1 MGRVN
6 ICYQNEDGSPAWRE
20 ATDEEMLEFERQE
33 LEMRELEKQAEAP
46 VDEPAKI

>member
-1 MGRVN
+1 MERVN

-33 LEMRELEKQAEAP
+33 LEMQAETP
-46 VDEPAKI
+46 VDEPSNDDNS